1 MTASVCT
8 PKLGPFHACDRRL
21 KLQKSPDFF
30 VGFFFLEVRARIL
43 SRSRKAAPYSVGSFV
58 ISKSF
63 ISAATRN
70 CPAFLIASIR
80 FDPGGSFLAFSSASE
95 ALASQSC
102 RSTLPCV
109 SSILFSLLR
118 RAQFAGKPTAHAGLH
133 RVACDNQRVNV
144 SAFLAFEG
152 STVGAGRPCLHF

>member
-109 SSILFSLLR
+109 SFILFSLSR
-118 RAQFAGKPTAHAGLH
+118 RTQFAGKPTAHGLH

-144 SAFLAFEG
+144 SAFVAFEG
-152 STVGAGRPCLHF
+152 STVEAGRLCLDF